1 MQTELV
7 KMFGLDFPVCGFSHC
22 RDVVIA
28 LSKAG
33 GLGVLGTARYSP
45 EQFDIELT
53 KIDEALGG
61 RPYGVTII
69 FPSPKADDDGSNDPD
84 SLAEKIPD
92 DYWDYVRGLAQR
104 FNIPVED
111 DLKHV
116 EATQG
121 VVNAFPLT
129 REHALAMLE
138 VTMKHPVA
146 LVSSAIG
153 APPKDAVD
161 ELHRRGV
168 KVCGQVGD
176 PKHVQRH
183 LDAGVDIVV
192 ATGTEAG
199 GHTGEISSLVLTPA
213 VVRAAKGVPVLTAGG
228 VGTGQQVTAALALGA
243 EGVWMGSAWLVTT
256 ESDLPDELKK
266 KLVAASVADTVR
278 NRSLSGRMARQLR
291 TPWVEA
297 WDEEGAPSPLPAPL
311 QGVLVKGAQAGML
324 KRGQDKV
331 MGTPVGQIVGELT
344 AIRSVKDVVVDM
356 MSDSIAAADRV
367 DAAFADLR

>member
-69 FPSPKADDDGSNDPD
+69 FPKAKEDDDGHNDPQ

-92 DYWDYVRGLAQR
+92 EYWTYVRGLANR
-104 FNIPVED
+104 FGVPVHENA
-111 DLKHV
+111 KFV
-116 EATQG
+116 EATEG

-129 REHALAMLE
+129 REHALNMLE
-138 VTMKHPVA
+138 VVKKHPVA

-153 APPKDAVD
+153 APPKEAVE
-161 ELHRRGV
+161 ELHALGM

-176 PKHVQRH
+176 PRHVKHH
-183 LDAGVDIVV
+183 LAAGVDLIV

-199 GHTGEISSLVLTPA
+199 GHTGDIASLVLTPQ
-213 VVRAAKGVPVLTAGG
+213 VVQAAAPVPVLAAGG
-228 VGTGQQVTAALALGA
+228 IGTGKQVTAALALGA
-243 EGVWMGSAWLVTT
+243 EGVWMGSAWLVTV
-256 ESDLPDELKK
+256 ESDLPDELKR
-266 KLVAASVADTVR
+266 KLVEAKVSDTVR

-291 TPWVEA
+291 TPWVDA
-297 WDEEGAPSPLPAPL
+297 WDEPGAPTPLPAPL
-311 QGVLVKGAQAGML
+311 QGVLVKDAQAGML
-324 KRGQDKV
+324 KRGQDDV
-331 MGTPVGQIVGELT
+331 MGTPVGQIVGDLN
-344 AIRSVKDVVVDM
+344 AIRSVKDVVLDM
-356 MSDSIAAADRV
+356 MADSVEAAERV
-367 DAAFADLR
+367 DKAFADLR

>member
-1 MQTELV
+1 M
-7 KMFGLDFPVCGFSHC
+7 DFPVCGFSHC

-53 KIDEALGG
+53 KIDEALDG

-69 FPSPKADDDGSNDPD
+69 FPTPKADDDGANDPD

-92 DYWDYVRGLAQR
+92 RYWHYVRGLADR
-104 FNIPVED
+104 FDIPIED

-116 EATQG
+116 EPTQG

-138 VTMKHPVA
+138 VTMRHPVS

-153 APPKDAVD
+153 APPRDAVD

-183 LDAGVDIVV
+183 LDAGVDIIV

-199 GHTGEISSLVLTPA
+199 GHTGEIASLVLTPA
-213 VVRAAKGVPVLTAGG
+213 VVNAAKGVPVLAAGG
-228 VGTGQQVTAALALGA
+228 IGTGKQVTAALALGA
-243 EGVWMGSAWLVTT
+243 AGVWMGSAWLVTV
-256 ESDLPDELKK
+256 ESDLPEELKK
-266 KLVAASVADTVR
+266 KLVAARTSDTIR
-278 NRSLSGRMARQLR
+278 SRSLSGRMARQLR
-291 TPWVEA
+291 TPWVDA
-297 WDEEGAPSPLPAPL
+297 WEEEGAPSPLLPPL

-324 KRGQDKV
+324 KRGQENM
-331 MGTPVGQIVGELT
+331 MGTPVGQIVGDLT
-344 AIRSVKDVVVDM
+344 AIRSVKDVVLDM

-367 DAAFADLR
+367 EAAFADLR